1 MNLFYKL
8 ASPRTVAGVLICL
21 VLRCPGCDGETPH
34 IRANTQAALF
44 AQRGQRVLQTT
55 LRLFRPR
62 GSPRMVEKIPA
73 WHADRGP
80 AFEFQSAFAWPQSI
94 ELLMLAAA
102 TEYNSAHAPLL
113 KSFVGTLGPYWR
125 MHHGIGGYGDVV
137 APGPLHRYYDDNE
150 WMTWGFLRAFQAT
163 HDPQYLEQAQ
173 ATFRFVLSGE
183 SPRLGG
189 GIFWL
194 EQNRNSKN
202 TCSNAPAIVDAL
214 KLYRATRQK
223 RYLQTAQRLYKW
235 VNRRLLDRRDHLYFD
250 HIDLTGRIDR
260 TKWSYNTAAMIIA
273 NCQFYRI
280 TPKSVFLRRA
290 EQLALAAQ
298 KRWVNSTTGAISN
311 PGAFAWVL
319 ITAFVRL
326 NQYDKQGKWG
336 NLAVRVMNFVWEH
349 CTDGHGLYGSAWDH
363 PPKRNRPLRLI
374 DQAAVGESYFEL
386 ADRLRPVR

>member
-1 MNLFYKL
+1 M
-8 ASPRTVAGVLICL
+8 
-21 VLRCPGCDGETPH
+21 
-34 IRANTQAALF
+34 
-44 AQRGQRVLQTT
+44 
-55 LRLFRPR
+55 
-62 GSPRMVEKIPA
+62 
-73 WHADRGP
+73 
-80 AFEFQSAFAWPQSI
+80 
-94 ELLMLAAA
+94 
-102 TEYNSAHAPLL
+102 
-113 KSFVGTLGPYWR
+113 
-125 MHHGIGGYGDVV
+125 
-137 APGPLHRYYDDNE
+137 
-150 WMTWGFLRAFQAT
+150 
-163 HDPQYLEQAQ
+163 
-173 ATFRFVLSGE
+173 
-183 SPRLGG
+183 
-189 GIFWL
+189 
-194 EQNRNSKN
+194 
-202 TCSNAPAIVDAL
+202 DAL

-280 TPKSVFLRRA
+280 TPESVFLRRA

>member
-1 MNLFYKL
+1 MAAWL
-8 ASPRTVAGVLICL
+8 LIGL
-21 VLRCPGCDGETPH
+21 ISGTAWSFGDIPH
-34 IRANTQAALF
+34 ITANAHAALF
-44 AQRGQRVLQTT
+44 ARRGQRVLQTT
-55 LRLFRPR
+55 LRLFRPH
-62 GSPRMVEKIPA
+62 GWPRMVEKIPA
-73 WHADRGP
+73 SRPGHGP
-80 AFEFQSAFAWPQSI
+80 QFQLQSAFAWPQSI

-102 TEYNSAHAPLL
+102 TEYNSARAPLL

-125 MHHGIGGYGDVV
+125 MHNGIGGYGDVP
-137 APGPLHRYYDDNE
+137 APGALHRYYDDNE

-163 HDPQYLEQAQ
+163 HDPQYLRQAA

-194 EQNRNSKN
+194 EQSRNTKN

-223 RYLQTAQRLYKW
+223 RYLQTARRLYKW
-235 VNRRLLDRRDHLYFD
+235 VNGRLLDRRDHLYFD
-250 HIDLTGRIDR
+250 HVDLAGRIDR

-280 TPKSVFLRRA
+280 TAKSVFLRRA
-290 EQLALAAQ
+290 EQLAIAAQ
-298 KRWVNSTTGAISN
+298 KRWVNSRTGAISN

-319 ITAFVRL
+319 ITAFIRL
-326 NQYDKQGKWG
+326 NQCDKQGNWG
-336 NLAVRVMNFVWEH
+336 NLAIQVMNFVHAH
-349 CTDGHGLYGSAWDH
+349 CANEHGLYGSVWNHA
-363 PPKRNRPLRLI
+363 PMRNRPLRLI

-386 ADRLRPVR
+386 ADRLRRLP